1 LRARGYEGGY
11 DAVRRYAG
19 AWAKSNAT
27 ATASAF
33 VPLTF
38 APGEAYQ
45 FDSHGDVR
53 VKVYRESLVRSF
65 GIHGLSQIAGPDPLP
80 APVQTHIRSPQ

>member
-1 LRARGYEGGY
+1 MT
-11 DAVRRYAG
+11 VRRYAG
-19 AWAKSNAT
+19 AWVKANGSAT
-27 ATASAF
+27 ANAF

-53 VKVYRESLVRSF
+53 VKTDSKIPSTFVRYPR
-65 GIHGLSQIAGPDPLP
+65 LSQITGPGPLP